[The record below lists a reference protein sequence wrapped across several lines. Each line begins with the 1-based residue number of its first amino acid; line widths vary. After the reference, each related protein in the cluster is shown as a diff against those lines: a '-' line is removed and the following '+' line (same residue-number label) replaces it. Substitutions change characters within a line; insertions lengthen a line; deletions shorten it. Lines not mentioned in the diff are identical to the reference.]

1 MVLRRNKVLRAIFAS
16 LISISTKVRCKLNR
30 NLLSLIKRNKTFLDK
45 KDKNSKEYQDVN
57 FLKNNL
63 DGLRNRYSQLEDYLN
78 SLVIQNA
85 RVLDDN
91 KFLCVEI
98 LKSRKE
104 AEIKSEKLMLFI
116 MTFMHRVKSLYN
128 NQQLANNG
136 NSTTDVMP
144 ININSEF
151 IKKEL
156 DNYFKKL
163 QTEELNDEALKTM
176 FERYVAQNTEQVE
189 QFPANLMPI
198 NKNSGPNSE
207 DYSNDNS
214 YNDGMDGVKS
224 ENGEC
229 SPKEDSFDKDI
240 MKKHKRVRKA

>member
-1 MVLRRNKVLRAIFAS
+1 MS
-16 LISISTKVRCKLNR
+16 
-30 NLLSLIKRNKTFLDK
+30 
-45 KDKNSKEYQDVN
+45 

-63 DGLRNRYSQLEDYLN
+63 DNLRNRYSQLEDYLN
-78 SLVIQNA
+78 TLVVQNA

-116 MTFMHRVKSLYN
+116 MTFMHRVKNLYN
-128 NQQLANNG
+128 NQQLTGNG
-136 NSTTDVMP
+136 GTGTDVMP

-163 QTEELNDEALKTM
+163 QSEELNDEALKNM
-176 FERYVAQNTEQVE
+176 FDRYVAQNSEQVE
-189 QFPANLMPI
+189 QFPVNLIPLS
-198 NKNSGPNSE
+198 KKSGSNSDEYSKDNSFDDSE
-207 DYSNDNS
+207 DMGSGDEFSN
-214 YNDGMDGVKS
+214 
-224 ENGEC
+224 
-229 SPKEDSFDKDI
+229 KEDSFDKDI
-240 MKKHKRVRKA
+240 MSKHKQLKKL

>member
-1 MVLRRNKVLRAIFAS
+1 M
-16 LISISTKVRCKLNR
+16 
-30 NLLSLIKRNKTFLDK
+30 SLIKRNKTFLDK
-45 KDKNSKEYQDVN
+45 KDKNSKEYQDVSY
-57 FLKNNL
+57 LKNNL
-63 DGLRNRYSQLEDYLN
+63 DDLRNRYSQLEDYLN

-116 MTFMHRVKSLYN
+116 MTFMHRVKNLYN
-128 NQQLANNG
+128 NQQLASNG
-136 NSTTDVMP
+136 TSNTDVMP

-163 QTEELNDEALKTM
+163 QSEELNDEALKNM
-176 FERYVAQNTEQVE
+176 FDRYVAQNSEQVE
-189 QFPANLMPI
+189 QFPANLIPMS
-198 NKNSGPNSE
+198 KTSGSNSG
-207 DYSNDNS
+207 YSGDDSYDESDDMDSDDDNS
-214 YNDGMDGVKS
+214 N
-224 ENGEC
+224 
-229 SPKEDSFDKDI
+229 KEDSFDKDI
-240 MKKHKRVRKA
+240 MSRHRKIKKL